1 MMKISRYQPA
11 ERVAGPVIKTVSKAE
26 CKAFILIRKKAFS
39 TEVDGGTAE
48 ELSNTLADRIKF
60 MECANSS
67 PDDVESCL
75 EN

>member
-1 MMKISRYQPA
+1 M
-11 ERVAGPVIKTVSKAE
+11 
-26 CKAFILIRKKAFS
+26 KKAFS

-60 MECANSS
+60 MECVDSS

-75 EN
+75 GN